1 MRRSVSAAVAI
12 AAVVAAVSADPRA
25 AQEGNGVPAGRQGG
39 ARGGAGGRGG
49 GGGTSHYP
57 TAEQW
62 AAMGPRA
69 KEYVE
74 KARALAGNDPDL
86 QFDFGIFCAAGGG
99 ASNEERAN
107 LNVPNSEP
115 KLRAAFDKLTA
126 PDFQL
131 INPAG
136 AALSRDEF
144 LGGVDAGVID
154 FLALDPTSPIA
165 VRLSGDS
172 ATLRY
177 QTAFDLVVAGTHLT
191 HEAWTTALYERRNG
205 RWQIVWG
212 QTTAIP
218 NRPDLFI
225 ESIKPVG

>member
-1 MRRSVSAAVAI
+1 MARGLSTHRLMRRRAPAAVA
-12 AAVVAAVSADPRA
+12 AALVVAIGVLTASSAS
-25 AQEGNGVPAGRQGG
+25 PASSSQ
-39 ARGGAGGRGG
+39 AD
-49 GGGTSHYP
+49 H
-57 TAEQW
+57 
-62 AAMGPRA
+62 
-69 KEYVE
+69 
-74 KARALAGNDPDL
+74 
-86 QFDFGIFCAAGGG
+86 
-99 ASNEERAN
+99 
-107 LNVPNSEP
+107 
-115 KLRAAFDKLTA
+115 LRAIETTRLQALVDADTATARKLTA

-154 FLALDPTSPIA
+154 FLALDPASPIA

-177 QTAFDLVVAGTHLT
+177 QTAFDLVVGGTHLT
-191 HEAWTTALYERRNG
+191 HKAWTTALYERRHG